1 MSDSEFQHILA
12 QARLLKTPSKGLP
25 PLPPAGNPRGEPQL
39 PPSPLTKQGGGRP
52 QKAPDALRSKNGE
65 KTLKI
70 IKNQKA
76 PARLL
81 KLSELGEEAFAR
93 AVPPPLSKGTP
104 PAWIRAV
111 ISPAGRRKRGRKGKN
126 ATKMAA
132 ETGIKAPRQQN
143 PPAPG
148 GGRGLPLLRCP
159 PKGTWKGGFWGRS

>member
-93 AVPPPLSKGTP
+93 AVPPPSL
-104 PAWIRAV
+104 
-111 ISPAGRRKRGRKGKN
+111 
-126 ATKMAA
+126 
-132 ETGIKAPRQQN
+132 
-143 PPAPG
+143 
-148 GGRGLPLLRCP
+148 
-159 PKGTWKGGFWGRS
+159 